1 MTVINPNLEMLS
13 RMRELQRMEAE
24 RAELQQEKA
33 KRELRRKFAE
43 KKVAEGC
50 AAVDSERLQ
59 SLMKRWKEL
68 VVEREGDVVGRLQE
82 AVSEKKDN
90 TIEMRRSDA
99 KIVKENI
106 EMMLEL
112 AATSESDRATSAWIE
127 NQNWPEFAKEVQ
139 KLEESLMK
147 REANINASQIA
158 ANQFRLQQ

>member
-1 MTVINPNLEMLS
+1 MINPNLEMLS

-43 KKVAEGC
+43 KEVAEGC

-106 EMMLEL
+106 EMMVSGVCSYKLSYIVYSL
-112 AATSESDRATSAWIE
+112 LLWTTLIGPFMILIWQLDGVCLLILIKSALLFSDAR
-127 NQNWPEFAKEVQ
+127 
-139 KLEESLMK
+139 
-147 REANINASQIA
+147 
-158 ANQFRLQQ
+158 